1 MSVLLISGKVTCI
14 SSLLEHGVV
23 LWKYE
28 TLGTLGLCVQ
38 LKMVM
43 FLIVTRSV
51 RGMFVRTVRRDQEK
65 GDRSISDVWWR
76 IVCAYLV
83 QNKHNYIGV

>member
-1 MSVLLISGKVTCI
+1 MKVRDIGDAWTMCAV
-14 SSLLEHGVV
+14 EDGDV
-23 LWKYE
+23 
-28 TLGTLGLCVQ
+28 
-38 LKMVM
+38 
-43 FLIVTRSV
+43 FIVTRSV